1 MGTFHDRPEL
11 RPFRRGLRNEG
22 TSAEATLWT
31 CLKNRKLGGRKFRRQ
46 HSFGSHVI
54 VDFYCPEER
63 LAVEL
68 DGKEHDDPLGV
79 ANDEV
84 REELLRKNAVRV
96 VRFENKEVFVDV
108 ERVLEEIKSA
118 FRPGS
123 IHKTEKEERNPPP
136 TPP

>member
-1 MGTFHDRPEL
+1 M
-11 RPFRRGLRNEG
+11 
-22 TSAEATLWT
+22 
-31 CLKNRKLGGRKFRRQ
+31 
-46 HSFGSHVI
+46 I

-118 FRPGS
+118 FRPVS